1 MENEA
6 FLIRNRMTETRTAM
20 SEKLE
25 ALEAKLSETVKDT
38 TEAVTETASAVAETV
53 NSVKDSVQNTVEAV
67 QSAFDINQLAENHP
81 WLVVG
86 GSVLLGYLVG
96 TSLSGPSR
104 PEPAYTP
111 PEPAPSPPAS
121 RFTAPEPRRPSLW
134 ESWGLDSLVNDWYAK
149 IKEAVTPAIEKAQDA
164 AMGAIGGAA
173 ANIVSEM
180 VPQEWREPAEHH
192 HRPA

>member
-53 NSVKDSVQNTVEAV
+53 SSVKDSVQNTVEAV
-67 QSAFDINQLAENHP
+67 QSAFDVNQLAENHP
-81 WLVVG
+81 WLLVG
-86 GSVLLGYLVG
+86 GSVLVGYLVG
-96 TSLSGPSR
+96 ASLSGPSL

-111 PEPAPSPPAS
+111 SPTPTPPPS
-121 RFTAPEPRRPSLW
+121 APEPQSRRSSLW
-134 ESWGLDSLVNDWYAK
+134 ESWGLESLVNDWYAK
-149 IKEAVTPAIEKAQDA
+149 LKQAVTPAIEKFQDA

-173 ANIVSEM
+173 ANVVSEM
-180 VPQEWREPAEHH
+180 VPQDWREPAGHQ

>member
-38 TEAVTETASAVAETV
+38 TSAVTETASAVAETV

-67 QSAFDINQLAENHP
+67 QSAFDINQLAENYP
-81 WLVVG
+81 WLLVG

-96 TSLSGPSR
+96 ASLSGPAR

-111 PEPAPSPPAS
+111 PAPPPAPEPS
-121 RFTAPEPRRPSLW
+121 APEPRRPSVW
-134 ESWGLDSLVNDWYAK
+134 ESWGLDSLFNDWYAK
-149 IKEAVTPAIEKAQDA
+149 AKEAVTPAIEKFQDA
-164 AMGAIGGAA
+164 AFGAIGATA
-173 ANIVSEM
+173 ANVVSEM
-180 VPQEWREPAEHH
+180 VPKEWREPAEHH

>member
-96 TSLSGPSR
+96 ASLSGPAR
-104 PEPAYTP
+104 PEPAVTP
-111 PEPAPSPPAS
+111 PAPPPAPPPS
-121 RFTAPEPRRPSLW
+121 IPEPRRPSVW

-149 IKEAVTPAIEKAQDA
+149 LKQAVTPAIEKFQDA
-164 AMGAIGGAA
+164 AFGAIGGAA
-173 ANIVSEM
+173 ANVVSEM
-180 VPQEWREPAEHH
+180 VPKEWREPAEHH

>member
-25 ALEAKLSETVKDT
+25 ALEAKLSDTVKET

-81 WLVVG
+81 WLLVG

-96 TSLSGPSR
+96 NSLSGPAR

-111 PEPAPSPPAS
+111 PPPAPPPS
-121 RFTAPEPRRPSLW
+121 APEPRGRSLW
-134 ESWGLDSLVNDWYAK
+134 ESWGLDSLLNDWYAK
-149 IKEAVTPAIEKAQDA
+149 VKEAVTPAVEKLQDA
-164 AMGAIGGAA
+164 AFGAIGGAA
-173 ANIVSEM
+173 ANVVSEM
-180 VPQEWREPAEHH
+180 VPKEWREPAEHP